1 MSGAPQSFDNHAK
14 MVPLYHYVAFGL
26 VVTPMFYFAAVTIT
40 DFSKERLMMMALALG
55 VLLMGFFARV
65 FPLGVQDRVIRL
77 EERMRMERLLP
88 EDVRGRIGEI
98 TTAQLVGLRF
108 ASDEELPALTQRVLD
123 GDLEDRKSIKQA
135 VENWRADEQRI

>member
-88 EDVRGRIGEI
+88 EGIRGRIGEI
-98 TTAQLVGLRF
+98 TTSQLVGLRF

-135 VENWRADEQRI
+135 IENWRADEQRI

>member
-26 VVTPMFYFAAVTIT
+26 VVTPMFYFAALTIT

-88 EDVRGRIGEI
+88 EGIRGRIGEI
-98 TTAQLVGLRF
+98 TTSQLVGLRF
-108 ASDEELPALTQRVLD
+108 ASDDELPALTQRVLD

-135 VENWRADEQRI
+135 VENWRVDEQRI

>member
-88 EDVRGRIGEI
+88 EGIRGRIGEI
-98 TTAQLVGLRF
+98 TTSQLVGLRF

>member
-26 VVTPMFYFAAVTIT
+26 VVTPMFYFAALTIT

-135 VENWRADEQRI
+135 IENWRADEQRI